1 MDKIKTRFRNLS
13 LRASLVLYVVLM
25 TMVALALIQ
34 GTEAVCSYAIERLY
48 ASYPSQR
55 EKYYLTSE
63 NGERLG
69 EGTYIYKTPLSLTEE
84 DERLL
89 SFANGL
95 PLVATPVYSA
105 LCILTAAFLFYRN
118 RLRKPLAELKR
129 ASEKISVSDLNFS
142 LSYDR
147 KDELGELCASFET
160 MRSQLA
166 DSFSGMWRQMEER
179 RRLNAAF
186 AHDLRTPLTVLKGYD
201 ELLQAGEDSQVRSVA
216 VTMGKHIARME
227 RYVDSMSQLQ
237 RLEDRQ
243 PEYQRI
249 SLSELLTQIEENTN
263 IICRENDKKICLRN
277 QAVSGH
283 FRLDGMFLSQVC
295 GNLVANAARYADTQ
309 VTLILE
315 ERDGGLALTVADD
328 GPGFD
333 GKMLREAWNPYVT
346 GEERREEHF
355 GLGLSIAQSL
365 AAQLGVGIEVLDT
378 EGGGCTF
385 RVKFGVSGKECYTNE
400 GKNI

>member
-95 PLVATPVYSA
+95 PLVAAPVYSA

-118 RLRKPLAELKR
+118 LLRKPLAELKR

-160 MRSQLA
+160 MRSQLE

-249 SLSELLTQIEENTN
+249 SLSELLTQIEENAN

-355 GLGLSIAQSL
+355 GLGLYICRLLSERHDGWLKVENGA
-365 AAQLGVGIEVLDT
+365 
-378 EGGGCTF
+378 
-385 RVKFGVSGKECYTNE
+385 SGAKVTAFF
-400 GKNI
+400 KNGPESR

>member
-1 MDKIKTRFRNLS
+1 
-13 LRASLVLYVVLM
+13 M
-25 TMVALALIQ
+25 TGVQTCAL
-34 GTEAVCSYAIERLY
+34 
-48 ASYPSQR
+48 P
-55 EKYYLTSE
+55 
-63 NGERLG
+63 
-69 EGTYIYKTPLSLTEE
+69 IY
-84 DERLL
+84 
-89 SFANGL
+89 
-95 PLVATPVYSA
+95 
-105 LCILTAAFLFYRN
+105 
-118 RLRKPLAELKR
+118 
-129 ASEKISVSDLNFS
+129 LNFS

-160 MRSQLA
+160 MRSQLE

-249 SLSELLTQIEENTN
+249 SLSELLTQIEENAN

-315 ERDGGLALTVADD
+315 ERDGEIGRAHV
-328 GPGFD
+328 
-333 GKMLREAWNPYVT
+333 
-346 GEERREEHF
+346 
-355 GLGLSIAQSL
+355 
-365 AAQLGVGIEVLDT
+365 
-378 EGGGCTF
+378 
-385 RVKFGVSGKECYTNE
+385 
-400 GKNI
+400 

>member
-1 MDKIKTRFRNLS
+1 MDKIKTRIRNLS
-13 LRASLVLYVVLM
+13 LRASLVLHVLLM
-25 TMVALALIQ
+25 ATTALLLSEW
-34 GTEAVCSYAIERLY
+34 TEAACGYARKQIY
-48 ASYPSQR
+48 DSYPFGWER
-55 EKYYLTSE
+55 YYLTTE
-63 NGERLG
+63 KGERLG
-69 EGTYIYKTPLSLTEE
+69 EGTYISKTPIPLAER
-84 DERLL
+84 DERILA
-89 SFANGL
+89 FVNEL
-95 PLVATPVYSA
+95 PLVAAPVYSA
-105 LCILTAAFLFYRN
+105 VGILTAAFLFYRN

-129 ASEKISVSDLNFS
+129 ASEKISANNLNFT
-142 LSYDR
+142 LAYDR
-147 KDELGELCASFET
+147 KDELGGLCASFET

-166 DSFSGMWRQMEER
+166 ASFAGLWRQMEES
-179 RRLNAAF
+179 RRLNGAF

-201 ELLQAGEDSQVRSVA
+201 ELLQAGEDSQIRSVA

-227 RYVDSMSQLQ
+227 RYVESMSQLQ

-249 SLSELLTQIEENTN
+249 SLPELLTRIKENTN
-263 IICRENDKKICLRN
+263 IICRKNDKKFCLRN
-277 QAVSGH
+277 QALSGY
-283 FRLDGMFLSQVC
+283 FRLDGMFLAQVC

-355 GLGLSIAQSL
+355 GLGLYICRLLS
-365 AAQLGVGIEVLDT
+365 ERH
-378 EGGGCTF
+378 GGWLKVENGTCGAKVTAF
-385 RVKFGVSGKECYTNE
+385 F
-400 GKNI
+400 KNGPESR

>member
-25 TMVALALIQ
+25 TMAALALIQ

-95 PLVATPVYSA
+95 PLVAAPVYSA
-105 LCILTAAFLFYRN
+105 LCILAAAFLFYRN

-160 MRSQLA
+160 MRSQLE

-249 SLSELLTQIEENTN
+249 SLSELLTQIEENAN

-328 GPGFD
+328 GPGFN

-355 GLGLSIAQSL
+355 GLGLYICRLLS
-365 AAQLGVGIEVLDT
+365 ERH
-378 EGGGCTF
+378 GGWLKVENGT
-385 RVKFGVSGKECYTNE
+385 SGAKVTAFF
-400 GKNI
+400 KNGPESR

>member
-118 RLRKPLAELKR
+118 RLRKPLAELK
-129 ASEKISVSDLNFS
+129 SV
-142 LSYDR
+142 Y
-147 KDELGELCASFET
+147 C
-160 MRSQLA
+160 
-166 DSFSGMWRQMEER
+166 
-179 RRLNAAF
+179 
-186 AHDLRTPLTVLKGYD
+186 LTVLNPGV
-201 ELLQAGEDSQVRSVA
+201 LG
-216 VTMGKHIARME
+216 
-227 RYVDSMSQLQ
+227 
-237 RLEDRQ
+237 
-243 PEYQRI
+243 
-249 SLSELLTQIEENTN
+249 
-263 IICRENDKKICLRN
+263 
-277 QAVSGH
+277 SG
-283 FRLDGMFLSQVC
+283 L
-295 GNLVANAARYADTQ
+295 
-309 VTLILE
+309 
-315 ERDGGLALTVADD
+315 
-328 GPGFD
+328 
-333 GKMLREAWNPYVT
+333 
-346 GEERREEHF
+346 
-355 GLGLSIAQSL
+355 
-365 AAQLGVGIEVLDT
+365 
-378 EGGGCTF
+378 
-385 RVKFGVSGKECYTNE
+385 
-400 GKNI
+400 

>member
-328 GPGFD
+328 GPGLD

-355 GLGLSIAQSL
+355 GLGLYICRLLS
-365 AAQLGVGIEVLDT
+365 ERH
-378 EGGGCTF
+378 GGWLK
-385 RVKFGVSGKECYTNE
+385 VENGVSGAKVTAFF
-400 GKNI
+400 KNGPESR